1 MADASFLKTVMA
13 TNVVNLCYVWIE
25 TEMNLF
31 SPLDRCSTL
40 VVVTDLLFL
49 GVFVLFFLFPLL
61 DPVIFSYVTET
72 KTSQECLFIEQY
84 LVHFLMLFGCV
95 NIFTAPPKVDKRRAA
110 SMRCTKKKKKTD
122 KGLCALVY
130 MQCIPPMAICY
141 LIVAVSKSMWL
152 KQ

>member
-13 TNVVNLCYVWIE
+13 TNVVSLFYVWIG

-31 SPLDRCSTL
+31 SPSDRCSTL

-49 GVFVLFFLFPLL
+49 GVFVLFFFFFFLFPLL

-110 SMRCTKKKKKTD
+110 SMRCTKKKKKKD
-122 KGLCALVY
+122 WQRFVCA
-130 MQCIPPMAICY
+130 CIHAMYPSHGNLLLNCCR
-141 LIVAVSKSMWL
+141 V
-152 KQ
+152 